1 MNQWPVVFLSL
12 KDIDGLNFEDAY
24 ERLVVQISNL
34 YKNYTYLLEYDKIDP
49 DDRQIF
55 LDLKAG
61 KAEKGTGFSGTS
73 HADANVADL
82 SSEEGDFAVG

>member
-1 MNQWPVVFLSL
+1 M
-12 KDIDGLNFEDAY
+12 NFEDAY
-24 ERLVVQISNL
+24 ERCCSRFPTCI
-34 YKNYTYLLEYDKIDP
+34 KNYTYLLEYDKIDP

-61 KAEKGTGFSGTS
+61 KAEKSTGFSGTS

-82 SSEEGDFAVG
+82 SSEEGNFAVG

>member
-55 LDLKAG
+55 LDL
-61 KAEKGTGFSGTS
+61 
-73 HADANVADL
+73 
-82 SSEEGDFAVG
+82 